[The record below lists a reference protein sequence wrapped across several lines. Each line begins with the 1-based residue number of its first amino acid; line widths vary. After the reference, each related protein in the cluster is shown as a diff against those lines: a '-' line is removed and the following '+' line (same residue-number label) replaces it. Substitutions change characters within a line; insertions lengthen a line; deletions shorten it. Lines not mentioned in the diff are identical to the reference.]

1 MGLVQTFDA
10 NFCAFMLAYCFRMH
24 CWHEKFGRECNH
36 LNEVWGKRL
45 VIVIDA
51 TCEICLHLELHH
63 LETYRDLSQM
73 STFLQH

>member
-10 NFCAFMLAYCFRMH
+10 YFYAFMLACCFRTH

-36 LNEVWGKRL
+36 LNELRGKRL

-51 TCEICLHLELHH
+51 TCEICLHLDLHH
-63 LETYRDLSQM
+63 SVTYHNISQM